1 MSSWGQAVVLDAPQV
16 LPVPMRVLPVPSWE
30 HWGQVVALNPLKVLP
45 VPSWGQA
52 VALYAPRVLLVPPG
66 VFPMPL
72 RVFPVPSWSHW
83 GWAVT
88 LNAPKVLPV
97 LSWGWMMALNTP
109 QVLPVLSWGLP
120 SALLGTIGGTTAPHS
135 LSPPTPSL
143 ASPLPSGDQ
152 SNPPILAEPPLGE
165 DDEDKD
171 LEPTTVT
178 APKATGQT
186 NVPSDT
192 DITAEFLQPLLTPEN
207 VANLVRER
215 DADGGR
221 GGFWCFEVCGGV

>member
-1 MSSWGQAVVLDAPQV
+1 
-16 LPVPMRVLPVPSWE
+16 
-30 HWGQVVALNPLKVLP
+30 
-45 VPSWGQA
+45 
-52 VALYAPRVLLVPPG
+52 
-66 VFPMPL
+66 
-72 RVFPVPSWSHW
+72 
-83 GWAVT
+83 
-88 LNAPKVLPV
+88 
-97 LSWGWMMALNTP
+97 MALNTP

-135 LSPPTPSL
+135 PSPPTPSL
-143 ASPLPSGDQ
+143 GSPLPSGDQ

-207 VANLVRER
+207 VANLVRNAMLME
-215 DADGGR
+215 DGGDFGALR
-221 GGFWCFEVCGGV
+221 CVWGV